1 MKEKKMKK
9 SEEKSPQGGKEKA
22 AAVKKYDATT
32 ITVLEGVDAVRK
44 RPAMYIGDTT
54 QRGLHHLVYEVVDN
68 SIDECMGGYATTIDV
83 IVHADNSVTVI
94 DDGRGIPVDIHK
106 TQKKPA
112 VEVVLTTL
120 HAGGKFDHR
129 VYKVA
134 GGLHGVGVSCV
145 NALSEWLEVEVKRD
159 GKIYHIGFE
168 KGRTSEKLKTIGN
181 TKENGTRV
189 TFKADKEIFD
199 KGGIVYSF
207 DTLANRLRE
216 LAFLNKN
223 VKITLKDERA
233 KDKFEE
239 FQFAGGIISFV
250 EFLNKNKNVLHKKV
264 IYFEKEKDGI
274 QAETA
279 IQYNDGYGENIFT
292 FANNINTIEG
302 GTHLTGFKS
311 ALTRTINQYCKSS
324 KLLKEGDPA
333 ISGEDVREGLTAVI
347 SVKVPNPQ
355 YEGQTKTK
363 LGNSEVEG
371 IVEAIVNE
379 ALTSF
384 IEENPSVANKIVEKA
399 VLASRAREAA
409 RKARELTRRK
419 GALEG
424 ASLPGKLADCQ
435 ETDAAVCEL
444 YLVEGDS
451 AGGCWGGETKVAL
464 ADGRN
469 LSFKELVEE
478 SAQGKQNFC
487 YTMLNNGH
495 IGIAPI
501 LNPRMTKQNTEIIK
515 IALDSGEELR
525 CTPDHLFRLTD
536 GTYLPAAKLTPECN
550 LAPLYKKMSEKKG
563 RCSLDGY
570 EMIFDPKDKKWIYTH
585 VLSDIFNLTNKIY
598 TAAEGKHRHH
608 MDFNK
613 LNNNP
618 TNIQRLPYKQH
629 MDCHSK
635 HLGRTLHRPDV
646 KLRSA
651 EAKRT
656 DAFREKAR
664 QKTLEKR
671 DFFSQSAKKQWE
683 DPAYKQ
689 YMLNKYREFYARD
702 EKFRMRI
709 LELIYEAQK
718 QHWADPDNRNK
729 QSTRTKKYFENHPDH
744 RKRHSEMSK
753 EQWDN
758 IGLVEWR
765 RCKTKTQWT
774 NEFRKKRKDAYNKT
788 YFKHSMA
795 LLKEVFDKSLDIS
808 GYEEKRARLAKK
820 NKNLLKIGTL
830 MERFFENDEA
840 RMVEAVKNYNH
851 KIKRIERLADRADVY
866 DIEVPGTHNFALA
879 SGIFV
884 HNSAKQGRDRRFQ
897 AILPLKGKILNVEKS
912 RLDKILNNDEIRTII
927 TAIGTSVGEEF
938 NLEKLRYHKI
948 IIMCDADV
956 DGSHIRTLLLT
967 FIYRQMLA
975 LLEKGYIYIAQPPLY
990 KIKRGKREEYI
1001 QTEDTL
1007 NALLLEL
1014 GSEGATLVRTK
1025 DKKEF
1030 TDKQLKS
1037 ALDALVELA
1046 GLTSAV
1052 DRHGVSFIKYLNFR
1066 HKKTKKLPLYMVKV
1080 EEEDQFLYNDDELAK
1095 YVQLEEKG
1103 TKKGAAS
1110 KGKGKE
1116 SQETPPAEEPQVKAP
1131 KYTEFYEAREIE
1143 KIIEKIE
1150 KMGFDIEDYEA
1161 GEGAKH
1167 KYSIKTENGK
1177 HSFCDLKEILRF
1189 IIDTGKQGMSI
1200 QRYKGLGEMNPH
1212 QLWETTMDPEK
1223 RTLLKV
1229 TLEDAVAADSMFTI
1243 LMGESVE
1250 PRREF
1255 IEKHAHEV
1263 KVLDI

>member
-9 SEEKSPQGGKEKA
+9 SEEKEAQDKDRA

-68 SIDECMGGYATTIDV
+68 SIDECMGGYATKIDV
-83 IVHADNSVTVI
+83 VVHVDNSVTVV

-106 TQKKPA
+106 KQGKPA

-168 KGRTSEKLKTIGN
+168 KGRTSEKLKTIGS

-199 KGGIVYSF
+199 KGIIYSF

-233 KDKFEE
+233 KDKFAE
-239 FQFAGGIISFV
+239 FQFSGGIVSFV

-264 IYFEKEKDGI
+264 IYFEKEKDAI
-274 QAETA
+274 RAEVA

-311 ALTRTINQYCKSS
+311 ALTRTINQYCKAK
-324 KLLKEGDPA
+324 KLLKEGEPA
-333 ISGEDVREGLTAVI
+333 VSGEDVREGLTAVV

-384 IEENPSVANKIVEKA
+384 IEENPPVANKIIEKA

-451 AGGCWGGETKVAL
+451 AGGCFDGDTEVAL

-469 LSFKELVEE
+469 LSFKDLVGEWEE
-478 SAQGKQNFC
+478 GKKNHC
-487 YTMLNNGH
+487 YTIKPDGSM
-495 IGIAPI
+495 GIEEIA
-501 LNPRMTKQNTEIIK
+501 NPRCTRKQAEIVNVLLDNDEK
-515 IALDSGEELR
+515 II
-525 CTPDHLFRLTD
+525 CTPDHLFMLRDGFYAQAKDLMPGESLMPFRTRLSAIEGRVTIEGYRMVFD
-536 GTYLPAAKLTPECN
+536 TKKSRWVFAHLLADECN
-550 LAPLYKKMSEKKG
+550 LSRGKYCVS
-563 RCSLDGY
+563 DGDY
-570 EMIFDPKDKKWIYTH
+570 
-585 VLSDIFNLTNKIY
+585 
-598 TAAEGKHRHH
+598 RHH
-608 MDFNK
+608 VDFNK
-613 LNNNP
+613 ANNNP
-618 TNIQRLPYKQH
+618 ENIRRV
-629 MDCHSK
+629 SK
-635 HLGRTLHRPDV
+635 DEHLDIHRKHIKRTLHTQKAIEKCNRIKRSGEYRKKISAV
-646 KLRSA
+646 MKGQAEQLR
-651 EAKRT
+651 ER
-656 DAFREKAR
+656 
-664 QKTLEKR
+664 
-671 DFFSQSAKKQWE
+671 AKKQWE
-683 DPAYKQ
+683 DPAYKEH
-689 YMLNKYREFYARD
+689 MIKKYKEFYTKD
-702 EKFRMRI
+702 EKFRTRI
-709 LELIYEAQK
+709 LGLIYEAQK
-718 QHWADPDNRNK
+718 KHWADPRNRNK
-729 QSTRTKKYFENHPDH
+729 QSIRTKKYFEDHPEH
-744 RKRHSEMSK
+744 RKKHSEASK

-765 RCKTKTQWT
+765 RGKTKKQWT
-774 NEFRKKRKDAYNKT
+774 DEFRKKRKEAYDKT
-788 YFKHSMA
+788 YYRHSMA
-795 LLKEVFDKSLDIS
+795 LLKKVFDETLGILN
-808 GYEEKRARLAKK
+808 YEENRVRLAKK
-820 NKNLLKIGTL
+820 NKNLLKIDTL
-830 MERFFENDEA
+830 IKRFFENDESK
-840 RMVEAVKNYNH
+840 MIEAVKNYNH
-851 KIKRIERLADRADVY
+851 KVKRVEWVMDRADVY
-866 DIEVPGTHNFALA
+866 DIEVPNTHNFALA
-879 SGIFV
+879 SGVFV

-912 RLDKILNNDEIRTII
+912 RLDKILNNEEIRTII

-1007 NALLLEL
+1007 NGLLLEL
-1014 GSEGATLVRTK
+1014 GSEGVTLIRIK
-1025 DKKEF
+1025 DKNEF

-1037 ALDALVELA
+1037 ALDALVELTS
-1046 GLTSAV
+1046 LTNAV
-1052 DRHGVSFIKYLNFR
+1052 DRHGVDFTKYLSFR
-1066 HKKTKKLPLYMVKV
+1066 HKKTKKLPLYMIKV
-1080 EEEDQFLYNDDELAK
+1080 EGEDNFLYNDDELAK
-1095 YVQLEEKG
+1095 YIQLEEKVL
-1103 TKKGAAS
+1103 KKKDSSSTEAI
-1110 KGKGKE
+1110 
-1116 SQETPPAEEPQVKAP
+1116 QVKAP
-1131 KYTEFYEAREIE
+1131 EYTEFYEAREIE

-1150 KMGFDIEDYEA
+1150 KLGIDIEDYETE
-1161 GEGAKH
+1161 EGAKP
-1167 KYSIKTENGK
+1167 KYSIKTEDGK
-1177 HSFCDLKEILRF
+1177 HSFRDLKEILRF
-1189 IIDTGKQGMSI
+1189 VMNVGKQGMSI

-1212 QLWETTMDPEK
+1212 QLWETTMDPAK
-1223 RTLLKV
+1223 RTLLQV
-1229 TLEDAVAADSMFTI
+1229 TLEDAVEADSMFTI
-1243 LMGESVE
+1243 LMGEAVE

-1255 IEKHAHEV
+1255 IEQHAHEV

>member
-9 SEEKSPQGGKEKA
+9 TEEKESQVSKDKA
-22 AAVKKYDATT
+22 AAAKKYDATT

-83 IVHADNSVTVI
+83 IVHADNSVTVV

-106 TQKKPA
+106 TQGKPA

-199 KGGIVYSF
+199 KGGVVYSF

-239 FQFAGGIISFV
+239 FQFSGGIISFV

-264 IYFEKEKDGI
+264 IYFEKEKDNI
-274 QAETA
+274 QAEVA

-311 ALTRTINQYCKSS
+311 ALTRTINQYCKAN
-324 KLLKEGDPA
+324 KLLKESDPA
-333 ISGEDVREGLTAVI
+333 ISGEDVREGLTAVV

-384 IEENPSVANKIVEKA
+384 VEENPPVANKIIEKA

-451 AGGCWGGETKVAL
+451 AGG
-464 ADGRN
+464 
-469 LSFKELVEE
+469 
-478 SAQGKQNFC
+478 
-487 YTMLNNGH
+487 
-495 IGIAPI
+495 
-501 LNPRMTKQNTEIIK
+501 
-515 IALDSGEELR
+515 
-525 CTPDHLFRLTD
+525 
-536 GTYLPAAKLTPECN
+536 
-550 LAPLYKKMSEKKG
+550 
-563 RCSLDGY
+563 
-570 EMIFDPKDKKWIYTH
+570 
-585 VLSDIFNLTNKIY
+585 
-598 TAAEGKHRHH
+598 
-608 MDFNK
+608 
-613 LNNNP
+613 
-618 TNIQRLPYKQH
+618 
-629 MDCHSK
+629 
-635 HLGRTLHRPDV
+635 
-646 KLRSA
+646 
-651 EAKRT
+651 
-656 DAFREKAR
+656 
-664 QKTLEKR
+664 
-671 DFFSQSAKKQWE
+671 
-683 DPAYKQ
+683 
-689 YMLNKYREFYARD
+689 
-702 EKFRMRI
+702 
-709 LELIYEAQK
+709 
-718 QHWADPDNRNK
+718 
-729 QSTRTKKYFENHPDH
+729 
-744 RKRHSEMSK
+744 
-753 EQWDN
+753 
-758 IGLVEWR
+758 
-765 RCKTKTQWT
+765 
-774 NEFRKKRKDAYNKT
+774 
-788 YFKHSMA
+788 
-795 LLKEVFDKSLDIS
+795 
-808 GYEEKRARLAKK
+808 
-820 NKNLLKIGTL
+820 
-830 MERFFENDEA
+830 
-840 RMVEAVKNYNH
+840 
-851 KIKRIERLADRADVY
+851 
-866 DIEVPGTHNFALA
+866 
-879 SGIFV
+879 
-884 HNSAKQGRDRRFQ
+884 SAKQGRDRRFQ

-967 FIYRQMLA
+967 FVYRQMLA

-1014 GSEGATLVRTK
+1014 GSEGAALVRAK

-1046 GLTSAV
+1046 SLTSAV
-1052 DRHGVSFIKYLNFR
+1052 DRHGVSFAKYLSFR

-1080 EEEDQFLYNDDELAK
+1080 EGEDQFLYNDDELAK
-1095 YVQLEEKG
+1095 YVQLGGEEPRKE
-1103 TKKGAAS
+1103 AAS
-1110 KGKGKE
+1110 KGKEAKGKE
-1116 SQETPPAEEPQVKAP
+1116 GAKKSSASRGEAKDAKEKEAPVAEEELQVKTP
-1131 KYTEFYEAREIE
+1131 QYTEFYEAREIE

-1150 KMGFDIEDYEA
+1150 KLGLDIEDYEA
-1161 GEGAKH
+1161 DEGAKH
-1167 KYSIKTENGK
+1167 KYFVKTENGK
-1177 HSFCDLKEILRF
+1177 HSFCDLREILRF
-1189 IIDTGKQGMSI
+1189 IMDTGKQGMSI

-1223 RTLLKV
+1223 RTLLRV